1 MSAPPKGF
9 PYVPFYLGDFL
20 RSTAGWTLLERGGY
34 WMLLATQWEIGPLPE
49 DPTRLAAI
57 LGLDAP
63 TFASAWSVIGRKFEH
78 TPDGLVNRR
87 MEAHRAHYV
96 EWRQMQSEGGK
107 TGARR
112 RWGKEKSGV
121 VPFQPRRDNRE

>member
-96 EWRQMQSEGGK
+96 EWRQKQSEGGK
-107 TGARR
+107 TGAAK
-112 RWGKEKSGV
+112 RWAKRKTGV
-121 VPFQPRRDNRE
+121 VPSKSRRKSRE

>member
-1 MSAPPKGF
+1 MSAKSQGF

-20 RSTAGWTLLERGGY
+20 RSTAGWTLLERGAY

-57 LGLDAP
+57 LGVDGP
-63 TFASAWSVIGRKFEH
+63 TFAAVWSVIGRKFEH
-78 TPDGLVNRR
+78 TPGGLVNRR

-96 EWRQMQSEGGK
+96 EWRQKQSEGGK

-121 VPFQPRRDNRE
+121 VPFQPRRDSRE